1 MNDVVVIPTYNEK
14 DTIESILEEL
24 HGLYP
29 EIRIVVVD
37 DSSPDGTGDI
47 VRDVMSRNNLI
58 ELLVRKNKTGLG
70 DAYKDALEK
79 IRNDQSIRYIF
90 TMDADGSHS
99 PEYIK
104 DMRLSLE
111 SHDLVVG
118 SRYIKNG
125 GIENWEKWR
134 LWLSR
139 FGNIYS
145 QILTGAPISDLTAG
159 FIGMRRDLLA
169 DMDFSKLHSAGY
181 AYQIEFKCYC
191 FYVLKAKISEVPIVF
206 KSRRGGESKL
216 SNQIIKEGIWAP
228 LRVLYSFVIKKLL
241 T

>member
-1 MNDVVVIPTYNEK
+1 MNDVIVIPTYNEK
-14 DTIESILEEL
+14 DTIRYILEEL
-24 HGLYP
+24 HDLYP
-29 EIRIVVVD
+29 AIRIVVVD

-47 VRDVMSRNNLI
+47 VRDAMSRNDLI
-58 ELLVRKNKTGLG
+58 ELIVREDKTGLG

-111 SHDLVVG
+111 SYDLVVG
-118 SRYIKNG
+118 SRYVKDG

-134 LWLSR
+134 LLLSR
-139 FGNIYS
+139 FGNVYS
-145 QILTGAPISDLTAG
+145 QFFTGVPINDLTAG
-159 FIGMRRDLLA
+159 FVGMRRSLLV
-169 DMDFSKLHSAGY
+169 DIDFSKLHSAGY

-191 FYVLKAKISEVPIVF
+191 FYVLKAKISEVPIIF

-216 SNQIIKEGIWAP
+216 SNQIIKEGVFTPIRILWKI
-228 LRVLYSFVIKKLL
+228 IKRQY
-241 T
+241 